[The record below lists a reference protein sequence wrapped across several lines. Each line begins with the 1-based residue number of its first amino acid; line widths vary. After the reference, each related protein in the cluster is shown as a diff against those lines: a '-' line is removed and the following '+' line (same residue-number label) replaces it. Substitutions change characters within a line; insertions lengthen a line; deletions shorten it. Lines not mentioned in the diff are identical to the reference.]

1 MSLILDA
8 LKKSEQERRRERGP
22 DLQTIH
28 QATPATVRAHGTKWR
43 WLLLL
48 AAINGAAF
56 GGWWWYQQRSPLVA
70 ANVAAI
76 DGAAINGAAIDAAAI
91 NKNSAPAEVSTP
103 LETSS
108 LKNNEAAPTIA
119 ARDEPQ
125 FTRIEPRAVAAQPR
139 VEANAAI
146 EEFTELAPDV
156 RSALPAMTFSF
167 HVYSTDPL
175 NRTIIINNQRLREG
189 SEVSAGVV
197 LQAITEDGV
206 ILTMD
211 HHRIHINVLTG
222 W

>member
-28 QATPATVRAHGTKWR
+28 QAAPVAAHVQVGKWS

-48 AAINGAAF
+48 IAINVAAF
-56 GGWWWYQQRSPLVA
+56 GGWWWYQQRSAVVGANKMVA
-70 ANVAAI
+70 NKDVANKNVAAEDI
-76 DGAAINGAAIDAAAI
+76 TAQ
-91 NKNSAPAEVSTP
+91 SAPASMP
-103 LETSS
+103 DAKSS
-108 LKNNEAAPTIA
+108 MENNGAPA
-119 ARDEPQ
+119 LAERDEPQ
-125 FTRIEPRAVAAQPR
+125 FTRMEPRPAASAQPR
-139 VEANAAI
+139 IEANAAI

>member
-28 QATPATVRAHGTKWR
+28 QAAPVTAREQRSKWS
-43 WLLLL
+43 WLFLL
-48 AAINGAAF
+48 AAINVSAF
-56 GGWWWYQQRSPLVA
+56 GGWWWYQQRNTAVATPSVATSKNA
-70 ANVAAI
+70 ANADVSSQSMPAVTATTSI
-76 DGAAINGAAIDAAAI
+76 ASSSVEQ
-91 NKNSAPAEVSTP
+91 SA
-103 LETSS
+103 L
-108 LKNNEAAPTIA
+108 PTTTV
-119 ARDEPQ
+119 REEPQ
-125 FTRIEPRAVAAQPR
+125 FTRIEPRPAATQPR
-139 VEANAAI
+139 VDATATI

>member
-28 QATPATVRAHGTKWR
+28 QAAPVTARVQGGKWT

-48 AAINGAAF
+48 VAINVAAF
-56 GGWWWYQQRSPLVA
+56 GGWWWYQQRPVVVDTNKVA
-70 ANVAAI
+70 ANIGAEVANNSVAAEDI
-76 DGAAINGAAIDAAAI
+76 AT
-91 NKNSAPAEVSTP
+91 KPSVPTSTP
-103 LETSS
+103 AITTRE
-108 LKNNEAAPTIA
+108 
-119 ARDEPQ
+119 EPQ
-125 FTRIEPRAVAAQPR
+125 FTRFEPRQDVSQPR
-139 VEANAAI
+139 VEANAPI

>member
-28 QATPATVRAHGTKWR
+28 QATSVAARVQGRR
-43 WLLLL
+43 WSWVLLLVAL
-48 AAINGAAF
+48 NVAAF
-56 GGWWWYQQRSPLVA
+56 GGWWWYQQRLPVA
-70 ANVAAI
+70 AINVAAI
-76 DGAAINGAAIDAAAI
+76 NKTAANADVPVQ
-91 NKNSAPAEVSTP
+91 SMPEV
-103 LETSS
+103 
-108 LKNNEAAPTIA
+108 AAPTPVANSSAESA
-119 ARDEPQ
+119 AMSAINAREEPQ
-125 FTRIEPRAVAAQPR
+125 FTRIEPRPAAAQPR
-139 VEANAAI
+139 VEADAPI

-167 HVYSTDPL
+167 HVFSTDPL

>member
-28 QATPATVRAHGTKWR
+28 QAPPVTAREQRSKWS
-43 WLLLL
+43 WLFLLV
-48 AAINGAAF
+48 AINVSAF
-56 GGWWWYQQRSPLVA
+56 GGWWWYQQRNASVATLSVATNKDA
-70 ANVAAI
+70 ANADV
-76 DGAAINGAAIDAAAI
+76 
-91 NKNSAPAEVSTP
+91 SAQSMPAVTAT
-103 LETSS
+103 TSIAS
-108 LKNNEAAPTIA
+108 SSVEQSALPTTTVTE
-119 ARDEPQ
+119 EPQ
-125 FTRIEPRAVAAQPR
+125 FTRIEPRPAATQPR
-139 VEANAAI
+139 VDAAATI